1 MKGIATITVP
11 KERYSAIDY
20 LLERFDE
27 LEEILGEVTGAILTA
42 SAYER
47 TKEDPYIYQD
57 QDENSEYEKWVG
69 EETTIGDKYYP
80 PLIYFLSKQDNGE
93 ALVIRIEYGKQVF
106 EFGDNYNVVID
117 Y

>member
-47 TKEDPYIYQD
+47 TKEDQYIYQD
-57 QDENSEYEKWVG
+57 SDENGEYEKWVG
-69 EETTIGDKYYP
+69 EEITIEGEYYP
-80 PLIYFLSKQDNGE
+80 PLIYFLSKRDNGE
-93 ALVIRIEYGKQVF
+93 AIVRRIEYGKQVF